1 MHGTQECLGNAHQ
14 LCLHE
19 HLSLPDFYAV
29 LSCMNYQ
36 TPFPSDIGK
45 VSLARR
51 CAQAVGVKWEDSG
64 VAKCIEGK
72 EGKRQGL
79 AKEGYEL
86 LRENVEQTLEANVSK
101 SCTIHIDSTIAKG
114 GVRICQVDG
123 GVWTGCDVS
132 SSRLM
137 WASAN
142 AQDGHAASDFVRVIE
157 EEWKKL
163 QK

>member
-51 CAQAVGVKWEDSG
+51 CAQTVGVNWEDSG

-72 EGKRQGL
+72 EGKREGL

-86 LRENVEQTLEANVSK
+86 LMDNVEQTLEANVSR
-101 SCTIHIDSTIAKG
+101 SCTIRIDSTIAKG
-114 GVRICQVDG
+114 GVRNCQVDG

-132 SSRLM
+132 SSLTD
-137 WASAN
+137 AGKS
-142 AQDGHAASDFVRVIE
+142 
-157 EEWKKL
+157 
-163 QK
+163 

>member
-1 MHGTQECLGNAHQ
+1 
-14 LCLHE
+14 
-19 HLSLPDFYAV
+19 
-29 LSCMNYQ
+29 MNYQ

-51 CAQAVGVKWEDSG
+51 CAQTVGANWEDSG

-72 EGKRQGL
+72 EGKREGL

-86 LRENVEQTLEANVSK
+86 LRDNVEQTLEANVSR
-101 SCTIHIDSTIAKG
+101 SCTIKIDSTIAKG
-114 GVRICQVDG
+114 GARTCQVDG

-132 SSRLM
+132 LSLLVL
-137 WASAN
+137 AEADE
-142 AQDGHAASDFVRVIE
+142 QDGHAASDFVRVIE